1 MATRCFVALGA
12 NLGDPLATVRAALAA
27 LRELPDA
34 ELVTTSSLY
43 RTAPVGLRRQP
54 DFINAVVEMH
64 AVSPAP
70 TFLEA
75 LFAIEAR
82 FGRQRS
88 VPNAPRTL
96 DLDLLLYG
104 DLRSDDPRLTLPHP
118 RLHERAFVLVP
129 LADLAPDLR
138 HPLVGKTVRELLASA
153 LPEGEDAAV
162 EDIDAFVFG
171 DGADEAALDAV
182 YKMKVAVR
190 GGKKI
195 RIRKR
200 VSGTVRLSAPQKLA
214 IRKAQR
220 KAHSAAATMRR
231 ARSNRVRAKAGL
243 NK

>member
-118 RLHERAFVLVP
+118 RLHERAFVLSP
-129 LADLAPDLR
+129 LAEIAPGLTIPGR
-138 HPLVGKTVRELLASA
+138 GRVEELLMHCAGQRVER
-153 LPEGEDAAV
+153 LAV
-162 EDIDAFVFG
+162 E
-171 DGADEAALDAV
+171 
-182 YKMKVAVR
+182 
-190 GGKKI
+190 
-195 RIRKR
+195 
-200 VSGTVRLSAPQKLA
+200 
-214 IRKAQR
+214 
-220 KAHSAAATMRR
+220 
-231 ARSNRVRAKAGL
+231 
-243 NK
+243 